1 MPDPQPLLGRWP
13 RPSRPAGRN
22 VLVAAGAVGVVTA
35 VCVPLD
41 RPGIGWLGT
50 GLAAAGAV
58 GAIARTRDIRRPV
71 WGAVAVALLAVG
83 AIRAAGWLFA
93 LCLPTAG
100 VAGALALTS
109 GTSVRGLAAGVMA
122 LPAAMARSIP
132 WAARGVAG
140 RRPPASAGSAPAP
153 GAPTSA
159 GSPSTPPPAIPP
171 PSSIPP
177 PPTAKPATTSAVAPA
192 PAGAGAMPRVMPV
205 PVRALA
211 VAAVSV
217 GLLWVFG
224 ALFASADPAFAN
236 LLDRL
241 TRQADAEHLS
251 PRLFLFAGGALGLL
265 GAAYLV
271 TAPPDL
277 AGLQAPA
284 PSRVRRWEWAVPVA
298 ALDLLFAAFVL
309 VQLTVLF
316 GGAGHVLGDD
326 GPTFAQYA
334 RSGFW
339 QLLAVTVLTLPV
351 LGVAARRA
359 PNADRADRTLIR
371 VLLGSLA
378 GLTLVIVAS
387 ATYRMNLYEQAYG
400 FTRLRILVSA
410 CELWLGAVFVM
421 VLIAGVRLRAR
432 WLAQAVAGS
441 AAAALL
447 GLALLNPDRFIAER
461 NVDRYERI
469 DRIDVT
475 YLSRLSADAAP
486 ALDRLP
492 STLRDCALAR
502 IAAELA
508 EHPDDWRGANLGRAR
523 ARDIVRELP
532 LRAQCW

>member
-1 MPDPQPLLGRWP
+1 
-13 RPSRPAGRN
+13 
-22 VLVAAGAVGVVTA
+22 VVTA

-58 GAIARTRDIRRPV
+58 GTIARSRDVRRLV

-109 GTSVRGLAAGVMA
+109 GTSVRGMAAGVMA
-122 LPAAMARSIP
+122 VPAAMARSIP
-132 WAARGVAG
+132 WVARGVAG
-140 RRPPASAGSAPAP
+140 LRPPASAGSGSATAPAP
-153 GAPTSA
+153 ADPPPAAPAPVPAEAPPAPPTSA
-159 GSPSTPPPAIPP
+159 AVTPSAAAAPA
-171 PSSIPP
+171 
-177 PPTAKPATTSAVAPA
+177 APA
-192 PAGAGAMPRVMPV
+192 PAGAVAIPRVTPV

-211 VAAVSV
+211 VVAVSV

-236 LLDRL
+236 LL
-241 TRQADAEHLS
+241 TRVMDAKHLS
-251 PRLFLFAGGALGLL
+251 PRLFLFIFGALGLL

-271 TAPPDL
+271 AAPPDL
-277 AGLQAPA
+277 AGLGAPA

-316 GGAGHVLGDD
+316 GGAEHVLGDD
-326 GPTFAQYA
+326 GPTFASYA

-359 PNADRADRTLIR
+359 PSADRTDRALIR

-421 VLIAGVRLRAR
+421 VLAAGVRLRAR
-432 WLAQAVAGS
+432 WLPQAVAGS

-447 GLALLNPDRFIAER
+447 GLALLNPDRFIAEH

-469 DRIDVT
+469 DRIDVG

-492 STLRDCALAR
+492 SALRDCALSR
-502 IAAELA
+502 IADDLA
-508 EHPDDWRGANLGRAR
+508 ESPDDWRGANLGRAR
-523 ARDIVRELP
+523 ARDIVRGRP
-532 LRAQCW
+532 PRPAGAQCW